1 MIELI
6 LIIGLLEI
14 GVFMVWL
21 ATDVLLND
29 ILCAIIGIIGGGA
42 IVYAFVWALVWALRW
57 FMLGGL
63 LQ

>member
-6 LIIGLLEI
+6 LIIGLFGI
-14 GVFMVWL
+14 GAFMVWL

-29 ILCAIIGIIGGGA
+29 ILCAAIGIIGGGA
-42 IVYAFVWALVWALRW
+42 MIYALVWALRW
-57 FMLGGL
+57 LLLGGL

>member
-6 LIIGLLEI
+6 LIIGLFGI
-14 GVFMVWL
+14 GVFMVLL
-21 ATDVLLND
+21 ASDFLLND
-29 ILCAIIGIIGGGA
+29 VLCAIIGIIGGG
-42 IVYAFVWALVWALRW
+42 IIIYALIWALRW

>member
-6 LIIGLLEI
+6 LIIGLFGI

-21 ATDVLLND
+21 AADVLLND
-29 ILCAIIGIIGGGA
+29 VLCAIIGIIGGGVM
-42 IVYAFVWALVWALRW
+42 IYALVWALRW

>member
-1 MIELI
+1 MIELTF
-6 LIIGLLEI
+6 IIGLFGI

-21 ATDVLLND
+21 AADVLLND
-29 ILCAIIGIIGGGA
+29 VLCAIIGIIGGGVM
-42 IVYAFVWALVWALRW
+42 IYALVWALRW

>member
-6 LIIGLLEI
+6 LIIGLLGI

-21 ATDVLLND
+21 ATDVFLND
-29 ILCAIIGIIGGGA
+29 VLCAIIGIIGGGV
-42 IVYAFVWALVWALRW
+42 IIYALIWALRW
-57 FMLGGL
+57 LMLGGL